1 MELFNLDLSFLR
13 LSYLTLDWTV
23 LVLKVL
29 LIPQWCRLHWGGC
42 TGTWSPNYRGSWWWS
57 PWNCCRRTVSDLWA
71 KLSKISGQIC
81 GTSSFVHSD
90 TYTDVTRQI
99 SSQNQT
105 SLALVEGRLTLSNR
119 NASISA
125 ATIIKLIVTAENEA
139 LRVEV
144 NMNFIYE
151 NVVICNSWELLV
163 TQHTSHSNYQS
174 GLSSSSKSVYKPE
187 GPSLCPLRV
196 WAAASTSP
204 LEWNTADTW

>member
-1 MELFNLDLSFLR
+1 MSSLR
-13 LSYLTLDWTV
+13 
-23 LVLKVL
+23 
-29 LIPQWCRLHWGGC
+29 
-42 TGTWSPNYRGSWWWS
+42 
-57 PWNCCRRTVSDLWA
+57 A

-81 GTSSFVHSD
+81 GTSSFVHWD

-105 SLALVEGRLTLSNR
+105 SLALVEGRTLSNR

-204 LEWNTADTW
+204 LG